1 MQPEQR
7 ELNQGFAS
15 TLNKGFEFAVMMAVF
30 GGIGFLVDR
39 ALGTSPFFL
48 VFLMVFAFVGQSARL
63 WYAYVAAMKRYEAG
77 LPSNARGE
85 ER

>member
-1 MQPEQR
+1 VQPEQR
-7 ELNQGFAS
+7 ELNQGFAT

-30 GGIGFLVDR
+30 GGLGYLIDR
-39 ALGTSPFFL
+39 ALGTAPVFL
-48 VFLMVFAFVGQSARL
+48 ALLMVFALVGQSARL

-85 ER
+85 DR